1 MRQEVLFNQDQ
12 DPDQVPVIDVS
23 PLFSS
28 DTARITAVAEQIRQA
43 SVNIGFFYVKAHNI
57 SPELLDAVQMASKYF
72 FSLPESVKRSIQV
85 NQAHRGYVP
94 FAQTT
99 QPGRKF
105 ADLKESFNFA
115 FPFTADDPLVL
126 EGKTLIGLNQ
136 WLEGELAWR
145 RILER
150 YYLEIFELGQKIL
163 EAFALTLKLPTNFF
177 RERYKRPLVRARL
190 LHYPPQEADHGDEQ
204 FGAAEHT
211 DYGAITILWQDGIG
225 GLQVKNRSGQWI
237 DTKPIENT
245 FVINIGDMLER
256 WSNHLF
262 VSTPHRVMNRSGQE
276 RYSIPVFY
284 DPDYEA
290 VISCLPN
297 CASSEHPAKYPPI
310 VAGDYITSRYDG
322 TYAYRQHKK
331 ESQS

>member
-1 MRQEVLFNQDQ
+1 MRQEVLSNQEQVFNK
-12 DPDQVPVIDVS
+12 VPVIDVS

-28 DTARITAVAEQIRQA
+28 DTVQIAGVAEQIRQA
-43 SVNIGFFYVKAHNI
+43 SVEIGFFYVKAHNI
-57 SPELLDAVQMASKYF
+57 SPELLDAVQVASKYF
-72 FSLPESVKRSIQV
+72 FSLPESLKRSILV
-85 NQAHRGYVP
+85 NEAHRGYVP

-115 FPFTADDPLVL
+115 FPFTADDPLVS

-136 WLEGELAWR
+136 WPEGELAWR

-177 RERYKRPLVRARL
+177 RERYKSPLVRARL
-190 LHYPPQEADHGDEQ
+190 LHYPPHDPTHAEEQ

-211 DYGAITILWQDGIG
+211 DYGAITILWQDEVG

-237 DTKPIENT
+237 EAVPINNT

-262 VSTPHRVMNRSGQE
+262 VSTPHRVMNRSGRE

-284 DPDYEA
+284 DPDYDA
-290 VISCLPN
+290 IISCLPN
-297 CASSEHPAKYPPI
+297 CASSENPAQYPPI

-322 TYAYRQHKK
+322 TYAYRQNKK
-331 ESQS
+331 ESQQ

>member
-1 MRQEVLFNQDQ
+1 MSQEVLFTQDQ
-12 DPDQVPVIDVS
+12 GSNQVPVIDVS

-28 DTARITAVAEQIRQA
+28 DTAQIAVVAEQIRQA
-43 SVNIGFFYVKAHNI
+43 SVEIGFFYVKAHNI
-57 SPELLDAVQMASKYF
+57 PPELLDAVQIASKYF
-72 FSLPESVKRSIQV
+72 FSLPESCKRSIQV

-94 FAQTT
+94 FAQTK

-136 WLEGELAWR
+136 WPKDELAWR

-150 YYLEIFELGQKIL
+150 YYFEIFELGQKIL
-163 EAFALTLKLPTNFF
+163 EAFALTLQLPTNFF

-190 LHYPPQEADHGDEQ
+190 LHYPHQEPSHSDEQ

-211 DYGAITILWQDGIG
+211 DYGAITILWQDEVG
-225 GLQVKNRSGQWI
+225 GLQVKNRSGQWM
-237 DTKPIENT
+237 DAAPIANT

-262 VSTPHRVMNRSGQE
+262 VSTPHRVINRSGRE

-284 DPDYEA
+284 DPDYDA
-290 VISCLPN
+290 VISCLPH
-297 CASSEHPAKYPPI
+297 CASAENPEQYPPI
-310 VAGDYITSRYDG
+310 VAGDYITARYDG
-322 TYAYRQHKK
+322 TYAYRQEKK
-331 ESQS
+331 ESQQ

>member
-1 MRQEVLFNQDQ
+1 MRQEVLSNQEQIFN
-12 DPDQVPVIDVS
+12 QVPVIDVS

-28 DTARITAVAEQIRQA
+28 DTAQIATVAEQIRRA
-43 SVNIGFFYVKAHNI
+43 SVEIGFFYVKDHNI
-57 SPELLDAVQMASKYF
+57 SPELLDAVQVASKYF
-72 FSLPESVKRSIQV
+72 FSQPESLKRSILV
-85 NQAHRGYVP
+85 NEAHRGYVP

-115 FPFTADDPLVL
+115 FPFTADDPLVS

-136 WLEGELAWR
+136 WPENELAWR

-177 RERYKRPLVRARL
+177 RERYKSPLVRARL
-190 LHYPPQEADHGDEQ
+190 LHYPPHEPTHADEQ

-211 DYGAITILWQDGIG
+211 DYGAITILWQDEVG

-237 DTKPIENT
+237 EAVPITNT

-262 VSTPHRVMNRSGQE
+262 VSTPHRVMNRSGRE

-284 DPDYEA
+284 DPDYDA
-290 VISCLPN
+290 IISCLPN
-297 CASSEHPAKYPPI
+297 CASSENPAQYPPI

-322 TYAYRQHKK
+322 TYAYRQNKK
-331 ESQS
+331 ESQQ

>member
-1 MRQEVLFNQDQ
+1 MRQEVSSNKEQVSK
-12 DPDQVPVIDVS
+12 QVPVIDVS

-28 DTARITAVAEQIRQA
+28 DTAQRSAVAEQIRQA
-43 SVNIGFFYVKAHNI
+43 SVEIGFFYVKAHNI
-57 SPELLDAVQMASKYF
+57 SAELLDSVQIASKYF
-72 FSLPESVKRSIQV
+72 FSLPESLKRSILV
-85 NQAHRGYVP
+85 NEAHRGYVP

-136 WLEGELAWR
+136 WPENELAWR

-177 RERYKRPLVRARL
+177 RERYKSPLVRARL
-190 LHYPPQEADHGDEQ
+190 LHYPPQEPTHSAEQ

-211 DYGAITILWQDGIG
+211 DYGAITILWQDDVG

-237 DTKPIENT
+237 EAVPIANT

-262 VSTPHRVMNRSGQE
+262 VSTPHRVMNHSGQE

-284 DPDYEA
+284 DPDYDA

-297 CASSEHPAKYPPI
+297 CASSDNLAKYPPI

-322 TYAYRQHKK
+322 TYAYRQNKK
-331 ESQS
+331 ESQQ

>member
-1 MRQEVLFNQDQ
+1 MRQEVLSNQEQVFNK
-12 DPDQVPVIDVS
+12 VPVIDVS

-28 DTARITAVAEQIRQA
+28 DTVQIAGVAEQIRQA
-43 SVNIGFFYVKAHNI
+43 SVEIGFFYVKAHNI
-57 SPELLDAVQMASKYF
+57 SPELLDAVQVASKYF
-72 FSLPESVKRSIQV
+72 FSLPESLKRSILV
-85 NQAHRGYVP
+85 NEAHRGYVP

-115 FPFTADDPLVL
+115 FPFTAGDPLVS

-136 WLEGELAWR
+136 WPEGELAWR

-177 RERYKRPLVRARL
+177 RERYKSPLVRARL
-190 LHYPPQEADHGDEQ
+190 LHYPPHDPTHAEEQ

-211 DYGAITILWQDGIG
+211 DYGAITILWQDEVG

-237 DTKPIENT
+237 EAVPITNT

-262 VSTPHRVMNRSGQE
+262 VSTPHRVMNRSGRE

-284 DPDYEA
+284 DPDYDA
-290 VISCLPN
+290 IISCLPN
-297 CASSEHPAKYPPI
+297 CASSENPAQYPPI

-322 TYAYRQHKK
+322 TYAYRQNKK
-331 ESQS
+331 ESQQ